1 MSSAIAPDP
10 VAAAIEEPSCPKHM
24 AYGPCGGVEID
35 GTCEVD
41 TRPCPFV
48 GRELVSWLGPPPAG
62 LAPQHS
68 SAHELAGLAARRP
81 IVIGEVPA
89 GSLDLDLHRRSAATL
104 ATGCDAGMSGDAPW
118 ARVQLPPTL
127 RAELLADEG
136 LRAWV
141 VLNCRDANRV
151 ALEGELAGL
160 VAVGAAGV
168 HCVTGDHPAGG
179 DRPDAQAVFDL
190 DSTRLTALARTSG
203 LLVSVAE
210 APATPPADLR
220 VPRLI
225 SKVRAGA
232 GWCVTNFV
240 GDHHVLAD
248 FVAEAHALAP
258 ALHFVVSIPVVSNL
272 AALAQLRRFPG
283 LSLPPET
290 IEAAEHLA
298 GAAGPVAAAVEL
310 AERALA
316 INGVSG
322 VNLSAP
328 MANGPSA
335 VADDLAAVGRA
346 LGGGR

>member
-1 MSSAIAPDP
+1 MSSAIAEGPP
-10 VAAAIEEPSCPKHM
+10 VAVIQEPGCPKHM
-24 AYGPCGGVEID
+24 AYGPCGGVEAD
-35 GTCEVD
+35 GSCEVD
-41 TRPCPFV
+41 ARPCPFV
-48 GRELVSWLGPPPAG
+48 GRDLVSWAGGPPPG
-62 LAPQHS
+62 IAPQHA

-89 GSLDLDLHRRSAATL
+89 CSLDLDLHRRAAAVL
-104 ATGCDAGMSGDAPW
+104 ASGCDAGMSGDAPW
-118 ARVQLPPTL
+118 ARVQLPSTL

-141 VLNCRDANRV
+141 VLTCRDANRA

-190 DSTRLTALARTSG
+190 DSTRLAALARTSG

-210 APATPPADLR
+210 APDTPPVALR

-232 GWCVTNFV
+232 GWCVLNFV
-240 GDHHVLAD
+240 SDRGVLED
-248 FVAEAHALAP
+248 FIAEARAVVP
-258 ALHFVVSIPVVSNL
+258 ALRFVVSIPVVSSA
-272 AALAQLRRFPG
+272 AALSQLRRFPG

-290 IEAAEHLA
+290 VEAVEQL
-298 GAAGPVAAAVEL
+298 GGDGPTAAAVDL

-316 INGVSG
+316 IDGVSG

-328 MANGPSA
+328 MASGPSV
-335 VADDLAAVGRA
+335 VARHLAAIGRA